1 MKRGFLNSSKA
12 KARPLG
18 PLIVSVPN
26 TSKAVSEQNV
36 SPLQVRSFPIGKVAK
51 VDVPEIGALNIQER
65 DNRLGSHPRALT
77 YTRLPIDAEDDEP
90 VTECFFFPGSKEV
103 VLNFPGFPQPLV
115 HPPKPTFRLG
125 TVPGKGAAVF
135 STRDLKMGD
144 LILCERPLLISARGV
159 PTAENPNFTEEMF
172 LQHTMNYF
180 EKCVS
185 IAVDRMRPKDKA
197 AFMALANSHTEDGS
211 GPCVGVIRTNGLGV
225 DGLLPEKSDLPS
237 NMRMYSATCKDIS
250 RLNHSCSPNTSAHFD
265 KPSLS
270 HRLYAVRDIPAG
282 EELTFSYLDTENP
295 TAERQKALKPYGFV
309 CTCSACTDPS
319 SDARRATIGASAPN
333 VQLWA
338 TLDRTLPDDWIFT
351 KAYQQL
357 ELLTIEKLEHH
368 GRFADAT
375 RAVMEAYI
383 CLGDTENASV
393 WAAKVHK
400 QVWAGEYKHANV
412 ASLLDPGNTAAY
424 KAHPYWRTRIDPPN
438 LVNQALQ
445 AFAKCVGPNNIKT
458 LPGGYTMM
466 MMNPLDMPGGFLP
479 GLGFPESELP
489 K

>member
-12 KARPLG
+12 QARPLG
-18 PLIVSVPN
+18 PVIIGPN
-26 TSKAVSEQNV
+26 TSKPAVSEQDV
-36 SPLQVRSFPIGKVAK
+36 SPLQVRSFPIGKVGK

-65 DNRLGSHPRALT
+65 DNRLGSTPGALT

-90 VTECFFFPGSKEV
+90 VTECIFFAGSKEIV
-103 VLNFPGFPQPLV
+103 INTPGFPQPLV
-115 HPPKPTFRLG
+115 HPAKPTFRLG
-125 TVPGKGAAVF
+125 TVPGKGVAVF
-135 STRDLKMGD
+135 SMRDLKMGD
-144 LILCERPLLISARGV
+144 LILCERPLLISVRGV
-159 PTAENPNFTEEMF
+159 PTPENPNFTEEMF
-172 LQHTMNYF
+172 LQHTMNFF
-180 EKCVS
+180 EKCVAF
-185 IAVDRMRPKDKA
+185 AVDRMRPKDKA

-225 DGLLPEKSDLPS
+225 SGLLPSKTDLPS
-237 NMRMYSATCKDIS
+237 NIYSATCKDIS
-250 RLNHSCSPNTSAHFD
+250 RLNHSCSPNTSTHFD

-282 EELTFSYLDTENP
+282 EELTFSYVDTENP
-295 TAERQKALKPYGFV
+295 TTERQKNLKPYGFV
-309 CTCSACTDPS
+309 CTCSACTDPA
-319 SDARRATIGASAPN
+319 SDARRATIETSAPN
-333 VQLWA
+333 VLLWA

-351 KAYQQL
+351 KAHQQL

-368 GRFADAT
+368 SRFADAT

-400 QVWAGEYKHANV
+400 QVWAGEYQHANIG
-412 ASLLDPGNTAAY
+412 SLLDPGNTAAY

-445 AFAKCVGPNNIKT
+445 AFAKCAGPNNIKT
-458 LPGGYTMM
+458 LGGGYTMM
-466 MMNPLDMPGGFLP
+466 MLNPLDMPA
-479 GLGFPESELP
+479 GFPTGLEFPEFEPP